1 MTDTQLEWARHFWL
15 FFVPLCSVLSFHG
28 FHTCAKPPVV
38 ERKLWVADVGRG
50 GHRLCLQYWPPKLA
64 TCVAFFLRVPTN
76 DWLAFQQIIANAL
89 SLYRQ
94 INVPKDTICVC
105 SIGLPSSQPASLFFA
120 RSNKLLQRLRLYQQI
135 YGNQQAPAAALL
147 AKWSWLYP
155 QKRPK
160 DTVCVCSSQP
170 ESFFCAFLQ
179 IIG

>member
-1 MTDTQLEWARHFWL
+1 MTDKQWECVRHLWL
-15 FFVPLCSVLSFHG
+15 FFVPLCPVLLSFHG

-38 ERKLWVADVGRG
+38 ERKLWVADVGWG

-105 SIGLPSSQPASLFFA
+105 SIGLPSSQPASLF
-120 RSNKLLQRLRLYQQI
+120 LRVPTNYWLTFSDVSRGSRVPHTYSE
-135 YGNQQAPAAALL
+135 
-147 AKWSWLYP
+147 KW
-155 QKRPK
+155 
-160 DTVCVCSSQP
+160 
-170 ESFFCAFLQ
+170 FFFWKPFR
-179 IIG
+179 IFP